1 MNLFAFLKQHPSAR
15 TPLSLGEGL
24 GERCY
29 TLSLRCS
36 SLSFLFLFLNLIF
49 SLFLH
54 MGSGLEAVGIEFPS
68 RACTQAIGLD
78 VFGWR
83 EAGTRFRTLR
93 GDAHGEDGQVV
104 ELHSRASQC
113 QLPDTFYHVGDDA
126 LDDTFRKRGVVERHV
141 LSQLFDVLG
150 LVDH

>member
-1 MNLFAFLKQHPSAR
+1 MNLLAFLKQHPSAR

-36 SLSFLFLFLNLIF
+36 GLSFLFLFLNLIF

-68 RACTQAIGLD
+68 RTCTQAIGLD
-78 VFGWR
+78 VFGRR
-83 EAGTRFRTLR
+83 EGCTRFCTLG
-93 GDAHGEDGQVV
+93 GDAYGENGQITAVPANASS
-104 ELHSRASQC
+104 LIHSTMSVMMP
-113 QLPDTFYHVGDDA
+113 LMTPFE
-126 LDDTFRKRGVVERHV
+126 KGV
-141 LSQLFDVLG
+141 L
-150 LVDH
+150 